1 MVLEF
6 GFNLKQDSP
15 EFGYGW
21 ESGFTFHF
29 SRVSLRTHF
38 YHFYH
43 FSLFHFARDS
53 PKQIK
58 LGSDVMI
65 KITNPIF

>member
-6 GFNLKQDSP
+6 GFSLKQDSP
-15 EFGYGW
+15 EFDYGW

-38 YHFYH
+38 YHFC
-43 FSLFHFARDS
+43 HFARDS

-65 KITNPIF
+65 KDYKIRFLNN